1 MIKVIKK
8 RMSTAACKAKGRRLQ
23 QETRDSILTTFAD
36 LLVEDDVRST
46 SMGSSGEDVQL
57 SPRAREVFPFSVE
70 CKNTEK
76 INIWSAIE
84 QGSINAMKKKSN
96 FLVIFRRNHAKA
108 NAVLEF
114 SVLMQLLKENYEL
127 RKVINSNRESNKIS
141 VI

>member
-1 MIKVIKK
+1 MPEIKKK

-23 QETRDSILTTFAD
+23 QETRDSILSTFAD

-84 QGSINAMKKKSN
+84 QASINAQKKKSDY
-96 FLVIFRRNHAKA
+96 LVVFRRNRMKA
-108 NAVLEF
+108 QVVLEF
-114 SVLMQLLKENYEL
+114 DVLMKLLKELYGA
-127 RKVINSNRESNKIS
+127 RKTNNLN
-141 VI
+141 